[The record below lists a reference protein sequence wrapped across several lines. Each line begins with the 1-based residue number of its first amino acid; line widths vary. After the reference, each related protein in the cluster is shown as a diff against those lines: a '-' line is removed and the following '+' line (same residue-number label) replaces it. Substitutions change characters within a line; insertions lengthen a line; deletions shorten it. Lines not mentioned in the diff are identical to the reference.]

1 MVKEAVTARA
11 KETLVAAA
19 HPTALKSQTTK
30 KHKRD
35 CKKHKQQK

>member
-1 MVKEAVTARA
+1 MVKETVTARA
-11 KETLVAAA
+11 KETLVAAT
-19 HPTALKSQTTK
+19 HLSALKSQTTK